1 MKSIAQSLWD
11 EWAYAPVNSSG
22 DGSAEA
28 TGILSSLDRTPTGS
42 VTTRRLFVVRRLH
55 LIWKTVMGDEASFGP
70 FLDIP
75 KRFRG
80 KVTIHLP
87 DADKKIFGA
96 FASTSDDE
104 NSTQWMKGAFGGC
117 GSLFI
122 PRVGYYMAFRCT
134 SSPVSDRI
142 GRTLREWGYSFSE
155 RTRGSCCEILLRD
168 QQNIVSFLAKILLL
182 RSSFALEDLAIFRS
196 MREKANKLVNCDAYN
211 IKKSIDTAEKQIKYA
226 FFIKQSGLY
235 ATLPHSLKEVIDL
248 RLANPSASLSELG
261 ALLSPGVSKSTV
273 LYRWKKLQ
281 DLYPSERQ

>member
-1 MKSIAQSLWD
+1 MKHIAQSLWD
-11 EWAYAPVNSSG
+11 EWAYAPINSSEEG
-22 DGSAEA
+22 CAEA
-28 TGILSSLDRTPTGS
+28 AGILSSLDRTSTGS

-55 LIWKTVMGDEASFGP
+55 LIWKTVMGHDVSFGP

-80 KVTIHLP
+80 KVTIHLS
-87 DADKKIFGA
+87 DADESFFGA
-96 FASTSDDE
+96 WTGTSDDE
-104 NSTQWMKGAFGGC
+104 KSSRWMKGAFGGS

-122 PRVGYYMAFRCT
+122 PRVGYYMAFRPANL
-134 SSPVSDRI
+134 SVSDRI
-142 GRTLREWGYSFSE
+142 RQILREWGYAFSE
-155 RTRGSCCEILLRD
+155 RTRGSCCEVLMRD
-168 QQNIVSFLAKILLL
+168 QQNIVSFLAKIQLL

-211 IKKSIDTAEKQIKYA
+211 IKKTLETAEKQIKYA
-226 FFIKQSGLY
+226 YFIKQSGMY
-235 ATLPHSLKEVIDL
+235 ATLPHSLKDVIDL

-281 DLYPSERQ
+281 NLYPFER